1 MMDKKE
7 SKVGFIWYSTRIS
20 FWIMVLFW
28 FFTYVIR
35 SYEGR
40 GLFFGILFAISVF
53 FTLIVSIIHLFK
65 YKEKVFAIVS
75 LIASLIVLFLI
86 KGFLEALIIN
96 FVG

>member
-1 MMDKKE
+1 M
-7 SKVGFIWYSTRIS
+7 
-20 FWIMVLFW
+20 W
-28 FFTYVIR
+28 F
-35 SYEGR
+35 
-40 GLFFGILFAISVF
+40 FFGILFAISVF
-53 FTLIVSIIHLFK
+53 FTLIVSINHLFK